1 MTSLL
6 KVPMASHLMRVKWI
20 SIIMSSQALVTLASL
35 SLSDLL
41 HFYVLYGHFTLA
53 SLVLCCSLNVLRI
66 LSLQGFWCC
75 CSLFPQLPSRLIL
88 LTSFRSLLNVTLSGK
103 SILATLVN
111 IELYLPA
118 QCSLCFFYLSSQHS
132 FLFNIPQHSI
142 NLIVLACCF

>member
-66 LSLQGFWCC
+66 LSL
-75 CSLFPQLPSRLIL
+75 
-88 LTSFRSLLNVTLSGK
+88 
-103 SILATLVN
+103 
-111 IELYLPA
+111 
-118 QCSLCFFYLSSQHS
+118 
-132 FLFNIPQHSI
+132 
-142 NLIVLACCF
+142 